1 LRPGKTDGAA
11 AEVLALV
18 APHVPSVVLEPV
30 ARERAPALRNLFELY
45 AHDFSEVVP
54 LDLGEDGRFDVAL
67 GDEWWTRDDCFPF
80 FIRSDG
86 KLAGFALAR
95 RGSRVAPADADTGGE
110 VMDVAEFFVLRGARG
125 RGVGAA
131 AARALFA
138 AFPGRWE
145 IRIRRANA
153 AALRFWSR
161 VAEAWAGGPVARATF
176 SAKGVEWDL
185 LRVGPPTP
193 A

>member
-1 LRPGKTDGAA
+1 VIRQD
-11 AEVLALV
+11 
-18 APHVPSVVLEPV
+18 VVLEPV
-30 ARERAPALRNLFELY
+30 ARERAAALRNLFELY
-45 AHDFSEVVP
+45 VHDFSEIVP

-67 GDEWWTRDDCFPF
+67 GDEWWTRDDHFPF
-80 FIRSDG
+80 FVRRDG

-95 RGSRVAPADADTGGE
+95 RGSRVVPDDAE
-110 VMDVAEFFVLRGARG
+110 VMDVAEFFVVRGARG

-145 IRIRRANA
+145 IRVRRANT

-161 VAEAWAGGPVARATF
+161 VAEAWAGAPVARAAF

>member
-1 LRPGKTDGAA
+1 VTRRD
-11 AEVLALV
+11 
-18 APHVPSVVLEPV
+18 VVLEPV
-30 ARERAPALRNLFELY
+30 ARERAAALRNLFELY
-45 AHDFSEVVP
+45 VHDFSELLP
-54 LDLGEDGRFDVAL
+54 LDLGEDGRFDVAV
-67 GDEWWTRDDCFPF
+67 GDEWWTRGDHFPF
-80 FIRSDG
+80 FIRCDG

-95 RGSRVAPADADTGGE
+95 RGSRVAPDDGDT
-110 VMDVAEFFVLRGARG
+110 MDVAEFFVVRGARG

-145 IRIRRANA
+145 VRIRRANA

-161 VAEAWAGGPVARATF
+161 AAEAWAGAPVARGTF
-176 SAKGVEWDL
+176 SAKGVEWDF
-185 LRVGPPTP
+185 LRVPAPPP